1 MTCTAVFDVLL
12 TFQGLA
18 SADLKTTK
26 AVRKHVVKNAMIH
39 LTANHRR
46 LRLQWAHEHRT
57 WQADW
62 HQVDHDGRIRV
73 RRYADERRILECI
86 IERHGSQYPEL
97 WFGVQFRIMDDSI
110 CYELRV
116 ISVAT
121 VTFLKCN
128 SPKSFPSFKAS
139 LELSFS
145 RIMHASM
152 LQKLIETS
160 VQPNTCK
167 FFLGLLIHR
176 VCRLLSTCG
185 ILLVGVSLVKRILQ
199 LRKADFCCA
208 YKQYGI
214 LFDK

>member
-1 MTCTAVFDVLL
+1 MGFERGRIIGLREEGFSYRAIEARELFHSDASSEAVDRR
-12 TFQGLA
+12 A
-18 SADLKTTK
+18 PNNS
-26 AVRKHVVKNAMIH
+26 KNW
-39 LTANHRR
+39 
-46 LRLQWAHEHRT
+46 QWTMEG
-57 WQADW
+57 D
-62 HQVDHDGRIRV
+62 DHDGRIRV